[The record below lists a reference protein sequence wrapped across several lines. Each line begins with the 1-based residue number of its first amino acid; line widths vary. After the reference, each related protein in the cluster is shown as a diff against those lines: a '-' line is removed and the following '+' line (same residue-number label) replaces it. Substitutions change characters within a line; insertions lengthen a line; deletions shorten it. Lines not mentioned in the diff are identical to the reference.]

1 MNRSITSIFIFLI
14 SIISFAQAPQKLNAV
29 EIYEQVQKL
38 NFLGKVLYVAAHPD
52 DENTKLITYF
62 SNHYHA
68 QTAYLSLTRGDGG
81 QNLIGTELREKLG
94 AIRTQ
99 ELLAARRIDG
109 GEQFFTR
116 ANDFGFSKEPN
127 ETFSIWNKNE
137 VMEDV
142 IQVIETFRPDII
154 INRFSHNT
162 PGTTHGHHTASA
174 MLSLEAYDL
183 VKHQPKRIFFNTSWW
198 FYGSQEAFDAADKSK
213 LLAINSNV
221 YYPLKGKSNNEIAA
235 LSRSQHKCQ
244 GFGTLGSRGDETEYL
259 ELLKGDLPSNTNLFE
274 GIDTS
279 WNRVKGGNEIGTILY
294 EIEKNFN
301 FGNPSVHIPN
311 LIKAYDLIQNLE
323 DSHWKEIKSKQIIKI
338 IEACSGLFM
347 EAVADTETTTK
358 DSNFNINIEVINRS
372 QSNAKL
378 ISVKALQLPLETKNS
393 VLKNNEKTSFQ
404 LKNVIIGEN
413 ADYSNLFWLKEKQTE
428 GMYRVSDKSI
438 RILPE
443 VSSNF
448 PVVFTIEIEGKTIE
462 FVKNICYKFNNPDDG
477 ETYVPFT
484 VLPDVTTKIEPEVI
498 IFNGTQAKEITVS
511 VKAHK
516 ANAKGILSLNIPNDW
531 KVNPKEIPFEITT
544 KNEEKKFS
552 FTLYPTKPEIAT
564 KLSAKAQIG
573 NQIFDDKLI
582 TIQYPHIPKQT
593 ILVPSESKLV
603 KLDIA
608 TKGKNIGYIMGAGD
622 EVNKNLENLDFKV
635 STINPNE
642 ISIEKLQQ
650 FDAVILGIRA
660 FNVVDELKYKNKI
673 LFQYVENGGNLIIQ
687 YNTTNNLVTKE
698 IAPYNLE
705 LSRDRVTDENAKVT
719 FLAPNHKVL
728 NEPNKITEK
737 DFEGWKQEQGLNYP
751 NEFDASFTPILSS
764 NDKGEKPKNGETILI
779 DYAGFLE
786 DGTLFDTSNPEVAK
800 TFGTFDELRAMQ
812 NGYSLLPYQ
821 IGAKNLIPGFIEAVN
836 KLNIGDKAVLFIPS
850 KLAYGEQGAG
860 NAIPPNANI
869 IFEIEIK
876 DKK

>member
-1 MNRSITSIFIFLI
+1 MKRSITSLFIFFI
-14 SIISFAQAPQKLNAV
+14 SIAAIAQTPQKLNSV
-29 EIYEQVQKL
+29 EIYEQLQKL

-142 IQVIETFRPDII
+142 IQVIETFRPDIV
-154 INRFSHNT
+154 INRFAHNT

-183 VKHQPKRIFFNTSWW
+183 VNYKPKRIFFNTSWW

-221 YYPLKGKSNNEIAA
+221 FYPLKGKSNNEIAA

-244 GFGTLGSRGDETEYL
+244 GFGTLGTRGDETEYL
-259 ELLKGDLPSNTNLFE
+259 ELLKGDLPSNANLFE

-279 WNRVKGGNEIGTILY
+279 WNRVNGGNEIGKILY

-311 LIKAYDLIQNLE
+311 LIKAYDLIQKLE
-323 DSHWKEIKSKQIIKI
+323 DTHWKEIKSKQIIKI
-338 IEACSGLFM
+338 IESCSGLFM
-347 EAVADTETTTK
+347 EAVADTETITK
-358 DSNFNINIEVINRS
+358 DSKFNLQLEVINRS
-372 QSNAKL
+372 QSNVKL
-378 ISVKALQLPLETKNS
+378 ISVNALNIKSETQNKP
-393 VLKNNEKTSFQ
+393 LKNNEKVSFQ
-404 LKNVIIGEN
+404 FKDVVVGN
-413 ADYSNLFWLKEKQTE
+413 AVDYSNLFWLKEQQTE
-428 GMYRVSDKSI
+428 GMYQVSDKSI

-443 VSSNF
+443 ISSSF
-448 PVVFTIEIEGKTIE
+448 PVIFTLEIEGKTIE

-484 VLPDVTTKIEPEVI
+484 ILPEFTSSIEPKVVI
-498 IFNGTQAKEITVS
+498 INATQPKEITVK

-516 ANAKGILSLNIPNDW
+516 ANASGKLSLVIPQDW
-531 KVNPKEIPFEITT
+531 KIEPKEIPFTIAA
-544 KNEEKKFS
+544 KNEERN
-552 FTLYPTKPEIAT
+552 FTFKVYPTKPEVT
-564 KLSAKAQIG
+564 SKLVAQITTSNG
-573 NQIFDDKLI
+573 ILDKELV
-582 TIQYPHIPKQT
+582 TIQYSHIPKQT
-593 ILVPSESKLV
+593 ILVTSESKVV

-622 EVNKNLENLDFKV
+622 EVNKNLENLDFQV
-635 STINPNE
+635 TNLNPNDITTE
-642 ISIEKLQQ
+642 NLKS
-650 FDAVILGIRA
+650 FDAIILGIRA
-660 FNVVDELKYKNKI
+660 FNVVDELKFKNKI
-673 LFQYVENGGNLIIQ
+673 LFEYVANGGNVIVQ
-687 YNTTNNLVTKE
+687 YNTTNNLITKE
-698 IAPYNLE
+698 IAPYQLKI
-705 LSRDRVTDENAKVT
+705 SRDRVTDENAKVT

-728 NEPNKITEK
+728 NQPNKISEK
-737 DFEGWKQEQGLNYP
+737 DFTGWVQEQGLYYP
-751 NEFDASFTPILSS
+751 NEWSSEFIPILAS
-764 NDKGEKPKNGETILI
+764 NDEGETPKKGGLLI
-779 DYAGFLE
+779 AKHGKGNYIYTGLSFFREL
-786 DGTLFDTSNPEVAK
+786 PEGVSGAY
-800 TFGTFDELRAMQ
+800 R
-812 NGYSLLPYQ
+812 LL
-821 IGAKNLIPGFIEAVN
+821 ANLIA
-836 KLNIGDKAVLFIPS
+836 LDK
-850 KLAYGEQGAG
+850 
-860 NAIPPNANI
+860 
-869 IFEIEIK
+869 
-876 DKK
+876 

>member
-1 MNRSITSIFIFLI
+1 MNRSFTSIFILLI
-14 SIISFAQAPQKLNAV
+14 SIITFAQAPQKLSSV

-127 ETFSIWNKNE
+127 ETFAIWNKNE

-154 INRFSHNT
+154 VNRFSHNT

-183 VKHQPKRIFFNTSWW
+183 VKYQPKLIFFNTSWW

-259 ELLKGDLPSNTNLFE
+259 ELLKGSLPSKTNLFE

-279 WNRVKGGNEIGTILY
+279 WNRVKGGNEIGKLLN

-301 FGNPSVHIPN
+301 FGNPSIHIPN
-311 LIKAYDLIQNLE
+311 LIKAYDLIQKLE

-347 EAVADTETTTK
+347 EALADTETITK
-358 DSNFNINIEVINRS
+358 DSKFNLQLEVINRS
-372 QSNAKL
+372 QSNVKL
-378 ISVKALQLPLETKNS
+378 ISVNALNIKNETQNKP
-393 VLKNNEKTSFQ
+393 LKNNEKVNFQ
-404 LKNVIIGEN
+404 FKDVEVGN
-413 ADYSNLFWLKEKQTE
+413 AVDYSNLFWLKEQQTE
-428 GMYRVSDKSI
+428 GMYQVSDKSI

-443 VSSNF
+443 VSTSF
-448 PVVFTIEIEGKTIE
+448 PVIFTIEIEGKTIE

-484 VLPDVTTKIEPEVI
+484 ILPEFTSTIESKVL
-498 IFNGTQAKEITVS
+498 IFNSTQHKEISVK

-516 ANAKGILSLNIPNDW
+516 ANASGKLSVLIPTDW
-531 KVNPKEIPFEITT
+531 KIEPQEIPFTIEAKNEERKFSFKIYPSKPEITT
-544 KNEEKKFS
+544 K
-552 FTLYPTKPEIAT
+552 LVAQIAT
-564 KLSAKAQIG
+564 SNGIL
-573 NQIFDDKLI
+573 DKELI

-593 ILVPSESKLV
+593 ILVTSAAKAV

-622 EVNKNLENLDFKV
+622 EVNKNLENLGFQV
-635 STINPNE
+635 TNLNPNE
-642 ISIEKLQQ
+642 ITAENLKSY
-650 FDAVILGIRA
+650 DAIILGIRA
-660 FNVVDELKYKNKI
+660 FNVVDELKFKNKI
-673 LFQYVENGGNLIIQ
+673 LFDYVFNGGNVIVQ
-687 YNTTNNLVTKE
+687 YNTTNNLITKE

-719 FLAPNHKVL
+719 FLTPNHKVL
-728 NEPNKITEK
+728 NQPNKITEK
-737 DFEGWKQEQGLNYP
+737 DFTSWVQEQGLYYP
-751 NEFDASFTPILSS
+751 NKWSSEFIPILAS
-764 NDKGEKPKNGETILI
+764 NDEGETPKKGGLLI
-779 DYAGFLE
+779 AKHGKGNYIYTGLSFFREL
-786 DGTLFDTSNPEVAK
+786 PEGVSGAY
-800 TFGTFDELRAMQ
+800 R
-812 NGYSLLPYQ
+812 LL
-821 IGAKNLIPGFIEAVN
+821 
-836 KLNIGDKAVLFIPS
+836 
-850 KLAYGEQGAG
+850 
-860 NAIPPNANI
+860 ANMI
-869 IFEIEIK
+869 AL
-876 DKK
+876 D

>member
-1 MNRSITSIFIFLI
+1 MNRSFTSIFIFLI
-14 SIISFAQAPQKLNAV
+14 SIITFAQAPQKLSSV

-127 ETFSIWNKNE
+127 ETFAIWNKNE

-154 INRFSHNT
+154 VNRFSHNT

-183 VKHQPKRIFFNTSWW
+183 VKYQPKRIFFNTSWW

-259 ELLKGDLPSNTNLFE
+259 ELLKGNLPSNTNLFE

-279 WNRVKGGNEIGTILY
+279 WNRVKGGNEIGKLLN

-301 FGNPSVHIPN
+301 FGNPSIHIPN
-311 LIKAYDLIQNLE
+311 LIKAYDLIQKLE

-347 EAVADTETTTK
+347 EALADTENITK
-358 DSNFNINIEVINRS
+358 DSKFNLQLEVINRS
-372 QSNAKL
+372 QSNVKL
-378 ISVKALQLPLETKNS
+378 ISVNALNIKSEIQNKP
-393 VLKNNEKTSFQ
+393 LKNNEKVNFQ
-404 LKNVIIGEN
+404 FKDVTVGN
-413 ADYSNLFWLKEKQTE
+413 AVDYSNLFWLKEQQTE
-428 GMYRVSDKSI
+428 GMYQVSDKSI

-443 VSSNF
+443 VSTSF
-448 PVVFTIEIEGKTIE
+448 PVIFTIEIEGKTIE

-484 VLPDVTTKIEPEVI
+484 IFPEFTSTIESKVL
-498 IFNGTQAKEITVS
+498 IFNSTQPKEISVK

-516 ANAKGILSLNIPNDW
+516 ANASGKLSVVIPTDW
-531 KVNPKEIPFEITT
+531 KIEPQEIPFTIEAKNEERKFSFKIYPSKPEITT
-544 KNEEKKFS
+544 K
-552 FTLYPTKPEIAT
+552 LVAQIAT
-564 KLSAKAQIG
+564 SNGTL
-573 NQIFDDKLI
+573 DKELI

-593 ILVPSESKLV
+593 ILVTSAAKAV

-622 EVNKNLENLDFKV
+622 EVNKNLENLGFQV
-635 STINPNE
+635 TNLNPNE
-642 ISIEKLQQ
+642 ITAENLKSY
-650 FDAVILGIRA
+650 DAIILGI
-660 FNVVDELKYKNKI
+660 
-673 LFQYVENGGNLIIQ
+673 
-687 YNTTNNLVTKE
+687 
-698 IAPYNLE
+698 
-705 LSRDRVTDENAKVT
+705 
-719 FLAPNHKVL
+719 
-728 NEPNKITEK
+728 
-737 DFEGWKQEQGLNYP
+737 
-751 NEFDASFTPILSS
+751 
-764 NDKGEKPKNGETILI
+764 
-779 DYAGFLE
+779 
-786 DGTLFDTSNPEVAK
+786 
-800 TFGTFDELRAMQ
+800 
-812 NGYSLLPYQ
+812 
-821 IGAKNLIPGFIEAVN
+821 
-836 KLNIGDKAVLFIPS
+836 
-850 KLAYGEQGAG
+850 
-860 NAIPPNANI
+860 
-869 IFEIEIK
+869 
-876 DKK
+876 

>member
-279 WNRVKGGNEIGTILY
+279 WNRVKGGNEIGNILY

-323 DSHWKEIKSKQIIKI
+323 DSHWKNSKSKQIIKI

-378 ISVKALQLPLETKNS
+378 ISVKALQLPILTKNAL
-393 VLKNNEKTSFQ
+393 LKNNEKTSFPI
-404 LKNVIIGEN
+404 KNVIIGETV
-413 ADYSNLFWLKEKQTE
+413 DYSNLFWLKEKQTE
-428 GMYRVSDKSI
+428 GMYRVSDKAI

-443 VSSNF
+443 ISSNF

-462 FVKNICYKFNNPDDG
+462 FIKNICYKFNNPDDG

-498 IFNGTQAKEITVS
+498 IFNGTQTKEITVS

-516 ANAKGILSLNIPNDW
+516 ANAKGVLSLNIPTDW

-544 KNEEKKFS
+544 KNEEKKFT

-573 NQIFDDKLI
+573 NQTFDNKLI

-603 KLDIA
+603 KLDIEI
-608 TKGKNIGYIMGAGD
+608 KGKNIGYIMGAGD
-622 EVNKNLENLDFKV
+622 EVNKNLEHLGFKV
-635 STINPNE
+635 STIHPNE
-642 ISIEKLQQ
+642 ISTEKLQQ
-650 FDAVILGIRA
+650 YDAVILGIRA
-660 FNVVDELKYKNKI
+660 FNVVEELKYKNKI
-673 LFQYVENGGNLIIQ
+673 LFQYVENGGNLIVQ
-687 YNTTNNLVTKE
+687 YNTTNNLITKE

-705 LSRDRVTDENAKVT
+705 LSRNRVTDENAKVT
-719 FLAPNHKVL
+719 FVTPTHKVL
-728 NEPNKITEK
+728 NQPNKITEK
-737 DFEGWKQEQGLNYP
+737 DFTGWVQEQGLYYP
-751 NEFDASFTPILSS
+751 NKWSSEFIPILAS
-764 NDKGEKPKNGETILI
+764 NDEGESSKTGGLVIAKFGKGNYIYTGLSFFRELPEGVSGA
-779 DYAGFLE
+779 YR
-786 DGTLFDTSNPEVAK
+786 LF
-800 TFGTFDELRAMQ
+800 
-812 NGYSLLPYQ
+812 
-821 IGAKNLIPGFIEAVN
+821 
-836 KLNIGDKAVLFIPS
+836 
-850 KLAYGEQGAG
+850 
-860 NAIPPNANI
+860 ANMI
-869 IFEIEIK
+869 AL
-876 DKK
+876 D

>member
-1 MNRSITSIFIFLI
+1 MKRSITSLFIFFI
-14 SIISFAQAPQKLNAV
+14 STAAIAQAPQKLNSV
-29 EIYEQVQKL
+29 EIYEQLQKL

-154 INRFSHNT
+154 VNRFAHNT

-183 VKHQPKRIFFNTSWW
+183 VNYKPKRIFFNTSWW

-221 YYPLKGKSNNEIAA
+221 FYPLKGKSNNEIAA

-244 GFGTLGSRGDETEYL
+244 GFGTLGTRGDETEYL

-279 WNRVKGGNEIGTILY
+279 WNRVNGGNEIGKILY

-311 LIKAYDLIQNLE
+311 LIKAYDLIQKLE
-323 DSHWKEIKSKQIIKI
+323 DTHWKEIKSKQIIKI
-338 IEACSGLFM
+338 IESCSGLFM
-347 EAVADTETTTK
+347 EAVADTETITK
-358 DSNFNINIEVINRS
+358 DSKFNLQLEVINRS
-372 QSNAKL
+372 QSNVKL
-378 ISVKALQLPLETKNS
+378 ISVNALNIKSETQNKP
-393 VLKNNEKTSFQ
+393 LKNNEKVSFQ
-404 LKNVIIGEN
+404 FKDVVVGN
-413 ADYSNLFWLKEKQTE
+413 AVDYSNLFWLKEQQTE
-428 GMYRVSDKSI
+428 GMYQVSDKSI

-443 VSSNF
+443 ISSSF
-448 PVVFTIEIEGKTIE
+448 PVIFTLEIEGKTIE

-484 VLPDVTTKIEPEVI
+484 ILPEFTSSIEPKVVI
-498 IFNGTQAKEITVS
+498 INATQPKEITVK

-516 ANAKGILSLNIPNDW
+516 ANASGKLSLVIPQDW
-531 KVNPKEIPFEITT
+531 KIEPKEIPFTIAV
-544 KNEEKKFS
+544 KNEERN
-552 FTLYPTKPEIAT
+552 FTFKVYPTKPEVT
-564 KLSAKAQIG
+564 SKLVAQITTSKG
-573 NQIFDDKLI
+573 ILDKELV
-582 TIQYPHIPKQT
+582 TIQYSHIPKQT
-593 ILVPSESKLV
+593 ILVTSESKVV

-622 EVNKNLENLDFKV
+622 EVNKNLENLGFQV
-635 STINPNE
+635 TNLNPNDITTE
-642 ISIEKLQQ
+642 NLKS
-650 FDAVILGIRA
+650 FDAIILGIRA
-660 FNVVDELKYKNKI
+660 FNVVDELKFKNKI
-673 LFQYVENGGNLIIQ
+673 LFDYVANGGNIIVQ
-687 YNTTNNLVTKE
+687 YNTTNNLITKE
-698 IAPYNLE
+698 IAPYQLKI
-705 LSRDRVTDENAKVT
+705 SRDRVTDENAKVT

-728 NEPNKITEK
+728 NQPNKISEK
-737 DFEGWKQEQGLNYP
+737 DFTGWVQEQGLYYP
-751 NEFDASFTPILSS
+751 NEWSSEFIPILAS
-764 NDKGEKPKNGETILI
+764 NDEGETPKKGGLLI
-779 DYAGFLE
+779 AKHGKGNYIYTGLSFFREL
-786 DGTLFDTSNPEVAK
+786 PEGVSGAY
-800 TFGTFDELRAMQ
+800 R
-812 NGYSLLPYQ
+812 LL
-821 IGAKNLIPGFIEAVN
+821 ANLIA
-836 KLNIGDKAVLFIPS
+836 LDK
-850 KLAYGEQGAG
+850 
-860 NAIPPNANI
+860 
-869 IFEIEIK
+869 
-876 DKK
+876 

>member
-1 MNRSITSIFIFLI
+1 MNRSFTSIFIFFI
-14 SIISFAQAPQKLNAV
+14 SILTSAQAPQKLNSV

-127 ETFSIWNKNE
+127 ETFAIWNKNE

-154 INRFSHNT
+154 VNRFSHNT

-221 YYPLKGKSNNEIAA
+221 FYPLKGKSNNEIAA

-279 WNRVKGGNEIGTILY
+279 WNRVKGGNEIGKILY

-311 LIKAYDLIQNLE
+311 LIKAYDLIQKLE
-323 DSHWKEIKSKQIIKI
+323 DSHWKDIKSKQIIKI

-378 ISVKALQLPLETKNS
+378 ISVKVLQLPIETKNAI
-393 VLKNNEKTSFQ
+393 LKNNEKTSFQ
-404 LKNVIIGEN
+404 FKNVIIGESV
-413 ADYSNLFWLKEKQTE
+413 DYSNLFWLKEQQTE

-544 KNEEKKFS
+544 KNEEKKFT

-573 NQIFDDKLI
+573 NQTFDDKLI

-603 KLDIA
+603 KLDIE

-622 EVNKNLENLDFKV
+622 EVNKNLENLGFKV

-642 ISIEKLQQ
+642 ISIEKLDQ
-650 FDAVILGIRA
+650 FDAIILGIRA

-673 LFQYVENGGNLIIQ
+673 LFQYVEKGGNLIIQ

-698 IAPYNLE
+698 IAPFELV
-705 LSRDRVTDENAKVT
+705 LSRDRVTDENAKVS
-719 FLAPNHKVL
+719 FLAPSHKVL
-728 NEPNKITEK
+728 NQPNKITEK
-737 DFEGWKQEQGLNYP
+737 DFTGWVQEQGLYYP
-751 NEFDASFTPILSS
+751 NKWSSEFIPILAS
-764 NDKGEKPKNGETILI
+764 NDEGESSKTGGLVIAKFGKGNYIYTGLSFFREL
-779 DYAGFLE
+779 
-786 DGTLFDTSNPEVAK
+786 PEGVSGAY
-800 TFGTFDELRAMQ
+800 R
-812 NGYSLLPYQ
+812 LL
-821 IGAKNLIPGFIEAVN
+821 ANLIA
-836 KLNIGDKAVLFIPS
+836 LDK
-850 KLAYGEQGAG
+850 
-860 NAIPPNANI
+860 
-869 IFEIEIK
+869 
-876 DKK
+876 

>member
-1 MNRSITSIFIFLI
+1 MNRSFTSIFIFLI
-14 SIISFAQAPQKLNAV
+14 SIITFAQAPQKLSSV

-127 ETFSIWNKNE
+127 ETFAIWNKNE

-154 INRFSHNT
+154 VNRFSHNT

-183 VKHQPKRIFFNTSWW
+183 VKYQPKRIFFNTSWW

-259 ELLKGDLPSNTNLFE
+259 ELLKGNLPSNTNLFE

-279 WNRVKGGNEIGTILY
+279 WNRVKGGNEIGKLLN

-301 FGNPSVHIPN
+301 FGNPSIHIPN
-311 LIKAYDLIQNLE
+311 LIKAYDLIQKLE

-347 EAVADTETTTK
+347 EALADTETITK
-358 DSNFNINIEVINRS
+358 DSKFNLQLEVINRS
-372 QSNAKL
+372 QSNVKL
-378 ISVKALQLPLETKNS
+378 ISVNALNIKNETQNKP
-393 VLKNNEKTSFQ
+393 LKNNEKVNFQ
-404 LKNVIIGEN
+404 FKDVEVGN
-413 ADYSNLFWLKEKQTE
+413 AVDYSNLFWLKEQQTE
-428 GMYRVSDKSI
+428 GMYQVSDKSI

-443 VSSNF
+443 VSTSF
-448 PVVFTIEIEGKTIE
+448 PVIFTIEIEGKTIE

-477 ETYVPFT
+477 ETYVPFKILPEFT
-484 VLPDVTTKIEPEVI
+484 STIESKVL
-498 IFNGTQAKEITVS
+498 IFNSTQPKEISVK

-516 ANAKGILSLNIPNDW
+516 ANASGKLSVVIPTDW
-531 KVNPKEIPFEITT
+531 KIEPQEIPFTIEAKNEERKFSFKIYPSKPEITT
-544 KNEEKKFS
+544 K
-552 FTLYPTKPEIAT
+552 LVAQIAT
-564 KLSAKAQIG
+564 SNGTL
-573 NQIFDDKLI
+573 DKELI

-593 ILVPSESKLV
+593 ILITSAAKAV

-622 EVNKNLENLDFKV
+622 EVNKNLENLGFQV
-635 STINPNE
+635 TNLNPNE
-642 ISIEKLQQ
+642 ITAENLKSY
-650 FDAVILGIRA
+650 DAIILGIRA
-660 FNVVDELKYKNKI
+660 FNVVDELKFKNKI
-673 LFQYVENGGNLIIQ
+673 LFDYVFNGGNVIVQ
-687 YNTTNNLVTKE
+687 YNTTNNLTTKE

-719 FLAPNHKVL
+719 FLTPNHKVL
-728 NEPNKITEK
+728 NQPNKITEK
-737 DFEGWKQEQGLNYP
+737 DFTGWVQEQGLYYP
-751 NEFDASFTPILSS
+751 NKWSSEFIPILAS
-764 NDKGEKPKNGETILI
+764 NDEGETPKKGALLI
-779 DYAGFLE
+779 AKHGKGNYIYTGLSFFREL
-786 DGTLFDTSNPEVAK
+786 PEGVSGAY
-800 TFGTFDELRAMQ
+800 R
-812 NGYSLLPYQ
+812 LL
-821 IGAKNLIPGFIEAVN
+821 
-836 KLNIGDKAVLFIPS
+836 
-850 KLAYGEQGAG
+850 
-860 NAIPPNANI
+860 ANMI
-869 IFEIEIK
+869 AL
-876 DKK
+876 D

>member
-1 MNRSITSIFIFLI
+1 MKRSFTSIFIFFI
-14 SIISFAQAPQKLNAV
+14 SIATLAQAPQKLNSV
-29 EIYEQVQKL
+29 EIYEQIQKL

-127 ETFSIWNKNE
+127 ETFAIWNKEE

-142 IQVIETFRPDII
+142 IQVMETFRPDII
-154 INRFSHNT
+154 VNRFAHNT

-174 MLSLEAYDL
+174 MLSLEAYDII
-183 VKHQPKRIFFNTSWW
+183 KYKPKRVFFNTSWW
-198 FYGSQEAFDAADKSK
+198 FYGSQEAFDAADKSN
-213 LLAINSNV
+213 LLALNSNV
-221 YYPLKGKSNNEIAA
+221 FYPLKGKSNNEIAA

-244 GFGTLGSRGDETEYL
+244 GFGTLGTRGDEIEYL

-279 WNRVKGGNEIGTILY
+279 WNRVKGGNEIGKILY
-294 EIEKNFN
+294 DVEKNFN

-311 LIKAYDLIQNLE
+311 LIKAYDLIQKLE

-347 EAVADTETTTK
+347 EAIADTETITK
-358 DSNFNINIEVINRS
+358 ESKFNLQLEVINRS
-372 QSNAKL
+372 QSNVKL
-378 ISVKALQLPLETKNS
+378 ISINALNIKNEIQNKP
-393 VLKNNEKTSFQ
+393 LKNNEKVNLQF
-404 LKNVIIGEN
+404 KDVVVGNEV
-413 ADYSNLFWLKEKQTE
+413 DYSNLFWLKEQQTE
-428 GMYRVSDKSI
+428 GMYKVSDKSI

-443 VSSNF
+443 ISTSF
-448 PVVFTIEIEGKTIE
+448 PVIFTMEIEGKTIE
-462 FVKNICYKFNNPDDG
+462 FVKNISYKFNNPDNG

-484 VLPDVTTKIEPEVI
+484 ILPEFTSTIEPKVI
-498 IFNGTQAKEITVS
+498 IFNSTQPKEISVK

-516 ANAKGILSLNIPNDW
+516 TNASGKLTLTIPQDW
-531 KVNPKEIPFEITT
+531 KIEPKEIPFTIEA
-544 KNEEKKFS
+544 KNEERKFT
-552 FTLYPTKPEIAT
+552 FKVYPTKPEIT
-564 KLSAKAQIG
+564 SKLVAQISTSNG
-573 NQIFDDKLI
+573 TLDKELV

-593 ILVPSESKLV
+593 ILVASESKVV

-622 EVNKNLENLDFKV
+622 EVNKNLENLGFQV
-635 STINPNE
+635 TNLNPNE
-642 ISIEKLQQ
+642 ITTENLKS

-660 FNVVDELKYKNKI
+660 FNVVDELKFKNKI
-673 LFQYVENGGNLIIQ
+673 LFDYVANGGNIIVQ
-687 YNTTNNLVTKE
+687 YNTTNNLITKE
-698 IAPYNLE
+698 IAPYNLK

-728 NEPNKITEK
+728 NQPNKISEK
-737 DFEGWKQEQGLNYP
+737 DFTGWVQEQGLYYP
-751 NEFDASFTPILSS
+751 NEWSSEFIPILAS
-764 NDKGEKPKNGETILI
+764 NDPGETQKKGGLLI
-779 DYAGFLE
+779 AKHGKGNYIYTGLSFFREL
-786 DGTLFDTSNPEVAK
+786 PEGVSGAY
-800 TFGTFDELRAMQ
+800 R
-812 NGYSLLPYQ
+812 LL
-821 IGAKNLIPGFIEAVN
+821 ANLIA
-836 KLNIGDKAVLFIPS
+836 LDK
-850 KLAYGEQGAG
+850 
-860 NAIPPNANI
+860 
-869 IFEIEIK
+869 
-876 DKK
+876 

>member
-1 MNRSITSIFIFLI
+1 MNRSFTSIFILLI
-14 SIISFAQAPQKLNAV
+14 SIITFAQAPQKLTSV

-62 SNHYHA
+62 SNHYHV

-127 ETFSIWNKNE
+127 ETFAIWNKNE

-154 INRFSHNT
+154 VNRFSHNT

-183 VKHQPKRIFFNTSWW
+183 VKYQPKRIFFNTSWW

-259 ELLKGDLPSNTNLFE
+259 ELLKGNLPSNTNLFE

-279 WNRVKGGNEIGTILY
+279 WNRVKGGNEIGKLLN

-301 FGNPSVHIPN
+301 FGNPSIHIPN
-311 LIKAYDLIQNLE
+311 LIKAYDLIQKLE

-347 EAVADTETTTK
+347 EALADTETITK
-358 DSNFNINIEVINRS
+358 DSKFNLQLEVINRS
-372 QSNAKL
+372 QSNVKL
-378 ISVKALQLPLETKNS
+378 ISVNALNIKNETQNKP
-393 VLKNNEKTSFQ
+393 LKNNEKVNFQ
-404 LKNVIIGEN
+404 FKDVEVGN
-413 ADYSNLFWLKEKQTE
+413 AVDYSNLFWLKEQQTE
-428 GMYRVSDKSI
+428 GMYQVSDKSI

-443 VSSNF
+443 VSTSF
-448 PVVFTIEIEGKTIE
+448 PVIFTIEIEGKTIE

-484 VLPDVTTKIEPEVI
+484 ILPEFTSTIESKVL
-498 IFNGTQAKEITVS
+498 IFNSTQPKEISVK

-516 ANAKGILSLNIPNDW
+516 ANASGKLSVIIPTDW
-531 KVNPKEIPFEITT
+531 KIEPQEIPFTIEAKNEERKFSFKIYPSKPEITT
-544 KNEEKKFS
+544 K
-552 FTLYPTKPEIAT
+552 LVAQIAT
-564 KLSAKAQIG
+564 SNGTL
-573 NQIFDDKLI
+573 DKELV

-593 ILVPSESKLV
+593 ILVTSASKAV
-603 KLDIA
+603 KLDIAA

-622 EVNKNLENLDFKV
+622 EVNKNLENLGFQV
-635 STINPNE
+635 TNLNPNE
-642 ISIEKLQQ
+642 ITAENLKSY
-650 FDAVILGIRA
+650 DAIILGIRA
-660 FNVVDELKYKNKI
+660 FNVVDELKFKNKI
-673 LFQYVENGGNLIIQ
+673 LFDYVFNGGNVIVQ
-687 YNTTNNLVTKE
+687 YNTTNNLITKE

-719 FLAPNHKVL
+719 FLTPNHKVL
-728 NEPNKITEK
+728 NQPNKINEK
-737 DFEGWKQEQGLNYP
+737 DFTGWVQEQGLYYP
-751 NEFDASFTPILSS
+751 NKWSSEFIPILAS
-764 NDKGEKPKNGETILI
+764 NDEGETPKKGALLI
-779 DYAGFLE
+779 VKHGKGNYIYTGLSFFREL
-786 DGTLFDTSNPEVAK
+786 PEGVSGAY
-800 TFGTFDELRAMQ
+800 R
-812 NGYSLLPYQ
+812 LL
-821 IGAKNLIPGFIEAVN
+821 
-836 KLNIGDKAVLFIPS
+836 
-850 KLAYGEQGAG
+850 
-860 NAIPPNANI
+860 ANMI
-869 IFEIEIK
+869 AL
-876 DKK
+876 D

>member
-1 MNRSITSIFIFLI
+1 MNKRITSIFIFLTTLVAL
-14 SIISFAQAPQKLNAV
+14 AQAPQKLNAV

-62 SNHYHA
+62 SNYYHA

-127 ETFSIWNKNE
+127 ETFAIWNKNE

-154 INRFSHNT
+154 VNRFSHNT

-174 MLSLEAYDL
+174 MLSMAAFDL
-183 VKHQPKRIFFNTSWW
+183 VNYKPKRIFFNTSWW

-221 YYPLKGKSNNEIAA
+221 FYPLQGKSNNEIAA

-259 ELLKGDLPSNTNLFE
+259 ELLKGNLPSNNNLFE

-279 WNRVKGGNEIGTILY
+279 WNRVQGGTEIGKIVN

-301 FGNPSVHIPN
+301 FGNPAVHIPN
-311 LIKAYDLIQNLE
+311 LIKAYELIQKLE
-323 DSHWKEIKSKQIIKI
+323 DTHWKEIKTKQIIKI

-347 EAVADTETTTK
+347 EAIATTETTTK
-358 DSNFNINIEVINRS
+358 DSNFDLNIEVINRS
-372 QSNAKL
+372 QSNVKL
-378 ISVKALQLPLETKNS
+378 VAVNVLHIKNETKNT
-393 VLKNNEKTSFQ
+393 VLKNNEKLNFQ
-404 LKNVIIGEN
+404 IKDIQIGDHAEM
-413 ADYSNLFWLKEKQTE
+413 SNLFWLKEKQTE
-428 GMYRVSDKSI
+428 GMYQVSNKSI

-443 VSSNF
+443 ISSNF
-448 PVVFTIEIEGKTIE
+448 PVVFTIEMEGKTIDI
-462 FVKNICYKFNNPDDG
+462 VKNIGYKFNNPDDG

-484 VLPDVTTKIEPEVI
+484 VLPAVTSTIEPKVI
-498 IFNGTQAKEITVS
+498 IFNSTQPKEITVEI
-511 VKAHK
+511 KAHK
-516 ANAKGILSLNIPNDW
+516 SNVSGKLSLDIPSDW
-531 KVNPKEIPFEITT
+531 KVIPKEIPFEIAS
-544 KNEEKKFS
+544 KNEDKKFT
-552 FTLYPTKPEIAT
+552 FTLYPTKNEMTSKIA
-564 KLSAKAQIG
+564 AKVQIG
-573 NQIFDDKLI
+573 NEINNKEVI

-593 ILVPSESKLV
+593 ILVNSESKIV
-603 KLDIA
+603 KLDIEI
-608 TKGKNIGYIMGAGD
+608 KGKNIGYIMGAGD
-622 EVNKNLENLDFKV
+622 EVNTSLENLGFTV
-635 STINPNE
+635 TTINPTE
-642 ISIEKLQQ
+642 ITEDYLKR
-650 FDAVILGIRA
+650 FDAILLGIRA

-673 LFQYVENGGNLIIQ
+673 LFNYVSNGGNLIVQ

-698 IAPYNLE
+698 IAPYELV

-719 FLAPNHKVL
+719 FLTPNHPVL
-728 NEPNKITEK
+728 NYPNKITEK
-737 DFEGWKQEQGLNYP
+737 DFTGWVQEQGLYYP
-751 NEFDASFTPILSS
+751 NKWSNEFIPILAS
-764 NDKGEKPKNGETILI
+764 NDEGETSKKGALVI
-779 DYAGFLE
+779 
-786 DGTLFDTSNPEVAK
+786 AK
-800 TFGTFDELRAMQ
+800 YGKGHYMYTGLSFFRELPQ
-812 NGYSLLPYQ
+812 GVNGAYRLLANM
-821 IGAKNLIPGFIEAVN
+821 IAL
-836 KLNIGDKAVLFIPS
+836 DK
-850 KLAYGEQGAG
+850 
-860 NAIPPNANI
+860 
-869 IFEIEIK
+869 
-876 DKK
+876 

>member
-1 MNRSITSIFIFLI
+1 MKRSFTSIFIFLI
-14 SIISFAQAPQKLNAV
+14 SIITFAQAPQKLNSV

-127 ETFSIWNKNE
+127 ETFAIWNKNE

-154 INRFSHNT
+154 VNRFSHNT

-183 VKHQPKRIFFNTSWW
+183 VKYKPKRIFFNTSWW

-279 WNRVKGGNEIGTILY
+279 WNRVKGGNEIGKILY

-323 DSHWKEIKSKQIIKI
+323 DSHWKDIKSKQIIKI

-378 ISVKALQLPLETKNS
+378 ISVKALQLPLETKNA

-404 LKNVIIGEN
+404 LKNVVIGETV
-413 ADYSNLFWLKEKQTE
+413 DYSNLFWLKEKQTE

-498 IFNGTQAKEITVS
+498 IFNGTQSKEITVS

-516 ANAKGILSLNIPNDW
+516 ANAKGVLSLNIPNDW

-544 KNEEKKFS
+544 KNEEKKFT

-573 NQIFDDKLI
+573 NQTFDDKLI

-603 KLDIA
+603 KLDIE

-622 EVNKNLENLDFKV
+622 EVNKNLENLGFKV

-642 ISIEKLQQ
+642 ISTEKLQQ

-673 LFQYVENGGNLIIQ
+673 LFQYVEKGGNLIIQ

-705 LSRDRVTDENAKVT
+705 LSRDRVTDENAKVS

-728 NEPNKITEK
+728 NQPNKITEK
-737 DFEGWKQEQGLNYP
+737 DFTGWVQEQGLYYP
-751 NEFDASFTPILSS
+751 NKWSSEFIPILAS
-764 NDKGEKPKNGETILI
+764 NDEGESSKTGGLVIAKFGKGNYIYTGLSFFREL
-779 DYAGFLE
+779 
-786 DGTLFDTSNPEVAK
+786 PEGVSGAY
-800 TFGTFDELRAMQ
+800 R
-812 NGYSLLPYQ
+812 LLANM
-821 IGAKNLIPGFIEAVN
+821 IAL
-836 KLNIGDKAVLFIPS
+836 DK
-850 KLAYGEQGAG
+850 
-860 NAIPPNANI
+860 
-869 IFEIEIK
+869 
-876 DKK
+876 

>member
-1 MNRSITSIFIFLI
+1 MKRSITSIFIFVF
-14 SIISFAQAPQKLNAV
+14 SITMCAQAPQKLSSV
-29 EIYEQVQKL
+29 EIYDQVQKL

-109 GEQFFTR
+109 GEQFFTL

-127 ETFSIWNKNE
+127 ETFAIWNKNE

-142 IQVIETFRPDII
+142 IQVMETFRPDII
-154 INRFSHNT
+154 VNRFSHNT

-183 VKHQPKRIFFNTSWW
+183 IKYKPKRIFFNTSWW

-221 YYPLKGKSNNEIAA
+221 FYPLKGKSNNEIAA

-279 WNRVKGGNEIGTILY
+279 WNRVKGGNEIGKILY

-301 FGNPSVHIPN
+301 FGNPSVHILN

-378 ISVKALQLPLETKNS
+378 ISVKALQLPLETKNA

-404 LKNVIIGEN
+404 FKNVIIGEN
-413 ADYSNLFWLKEKQTE
+413 VDYSNLFWLKEKQTE

-484 VLPDVTTKIEPEVI
+484 VLPSVTSSIEPKVV
-498 IFNGTQAKEITVS
+498 IFNATQPKEITVV

-516 ANAKGILSLNIPNDW
+516 ANISGKLSLDIPADW
-531 KVNPKEIPFEITT
+531 KVSPNEISFEIAA
-544 KNEEKKFS
+544 KNEDKKFT
-552 FTLYPTKPEIAT
+552 FTLYPTKKEITT
-564 KLSAKAQIG
+564 KIKAKVEIN
-573 NQIFDDKLI
+573 NQTIDKELI

-593 ILVPSESKLV
+593 ILVPSESKIV
-603 KLDIA
+603 KLDIE
-608 TKGKNIGYIMGAGD
+608 TKGKNIGYIIGAGD
-622 EVNKNLENLDFKV
+622 EVNKNIENLGFTV
-635 STINPNE
+635 TNINVNE
-642 ISIEKLQQ
+642 ITDDNLKR
-650 FDAVILGIRA
+650 FDAIILGIRA
-660 FNVVDELKYKNKI
+660 FNVIDELKYKNKT
-673 LFQYVENGGNLIIQ
+673 LFNYVSNGGNLIVQ

-719 FLAPNHKVL
+719 FLQPEHKVL
-728 NEPNKITEK
+728 NQPNKITEK
-737 DFEGWKQEQGLNYP
+737 DFTGWVQEQGLYYP
-751 NEFDASFTPILSS
+751 NKWSSEFIPILAS
-764 NDKGEKPKNGETILI
+764 NDEGESSKTGGLVIAKYGKGNYIYTGLSFFREL
-779 DYAGFLE
+779 
-786 DGTLFDTSNPEVAK
+786 PEGVSGAY
-800 TFGTFDELRAMQ
+800 R
-812 NGYSLLPYQ
+812 LL
-821 IGAKNLIPGFIEAVN
+821 ANLIA
-836 KLNIGDKAVLFIPS
+836 LDK
-850 KLAYGEQGAG
+850 
-860 NAIPPNANI
+860 
-869 IFEIEIK
+869 
-876 DKK
+876 

>member
-1 MNRSITSIFIFLI
+1 MNRSFTSIFIFLI
-14 SIISFAQAPQKLNAV
+14 SIITFAQAPQKLSSV

-127 ETFSIWNKNE
+127 ETFAIWNKNE

-154 INRFSHNT
+154 VNRFSHNT

-183 VKHQPKRIFFNTSWW
+183 VKYQPKRIFFNTSWW

-259 ELLKGDLPSNTNLFE
+259 ELLKGNLPSNTNLFE

-279 WNRVKGGNEIGTILY
+279 WNRVKGGNEIGKLLN
-294 EIEKNFN
+294 EIEENFN
-301 FGNPSVHIPN
+301 FGNPSIHIPN
-311 LIKAYDLIQNLE
+311 LIKAYDLIQKLE

-347 EAVADTETTTK
+347 EALADTETITK
-358 DSNFNINIEVINRS
+358 DSKFNLQLEVINRS
-372 QSNAKL
+372 QSNVKL
-378 ISVKALQLPLETKNS
+378 ISVNAINIKNETQNKP
-393 VLKNNEKTSFQ
+393 LKNNEKVNFQ
-404 LKNVIIGEN
+404 FKDVEVGN
-413 ADYSNLFWLKEKQTE
+413 AVDYSNLFWLKEQQTE
-428 GMYRVSDKSI
+428 GMYQVSDKSI

-443 VSSNF
+443 VSTSF
-448 PVVFTIEIEGKTIE
+448 PVIFTIEIEGKTIE

-484 VLPDVTTKIEPEVI
+484 ILPEFTSTIESKVL
-498 IFNGTQAKEITVS
+498 IFNSTQPKEISVK

-516 ANAKGILSLNIPNDW
+516 ANASGKLSVVIPADW
-531 KVNPKEIPFEITT
+531 KIEPQEIPFTIEAKNEERKFSFKIYPSKPEITT
-544 KNEEKKFS
+544 K
-552 FTLYPTKPEIAT
+552 LVAQIAT
-564 KLSAKAQIG
+564 LNG
-573 NQIFDDKLI
+573 TLDKELI

-593 ILVPSESKLV
+593 ILVTSAAKAV

-622 EVNKNLENLDFKV
+622 EVNKNLENLGFQV
-635 STINPNE
+635 TNLNPNE
-642 ISIEKLQQ
+642 ITAENLKSY
-650 FDAVILGIRA
+650 DAIILGIRA
-660 FNVVDELKYKNKI
+660 FNVVDELKFKNKI
-673 LFQYVENGGNLIIQ
+673 LFDYVFNGGNVIVQ
-687 YNTTNNLVTKE
+687 YNTTNNLITKE

-719 FLAPNHKVL
+719 FLTPNHKVL
-728 NEPNKITEK
+728 NQPNKINEK
-737 DFEGWKQEQGLNYP
+737 DFTGWVQEQGLYYP
-751 NEFDASFTPILSS
+751 NKWSSEFIPILAS
-764 NDKGEKPKNGETILI
+764 NDEGETPKKGALLI
-779 DYAGFLE
+779 AKHGKGNYIYTGLSFFREL
-786 DGTLFDTSNPEVAK
+786 PEGVSGAY
-800 TFGTFDELRAMQ
+800 R
-812 NGYSLLPYQ
+812 LL
-821 IGAKNLIPGFIEAVN
+821 
-836 KLNIGDKAVLFIPS
+836 
-850 KLAYGEQGAG
+850 
-860 NAIPPNANI
+860 ANI
-869 IFEIEIK
+869 IAL
-876 DKK
+876 D

>member
-1 MNRSITSIFIFLI
+1 MNRSFTSIFILLI
-14 SIISFAQAPQKLNAV
+14 SIITFAQAPQKLSSV

-127 ETFSIWNKNE
+127 ETFAIWNKNE

-154 INRFSHNT
+154 VNRFSHNT

-183 VKHQPKRIFFNTSWW
+183 VKYQPKRIFFNTSWW

-259 ELLKGDLPSNTNLFE
+259 ELLKGNLPSNTNLFE

-279 WNRVKGGNEIGTILY
+279 WNRVKGGNEIGKLLN

-301 FGNPSVHIPN
+301 FGNPSIHIPN
-311 LIKAYDLIQNLE
+311 LIKAYDLIQKLE

-347 EAVADTETTTK
+347 EALADTETITK
-358 DSNFNINIEVINRS
+358 DSKFNLQLEVINRS
-372 QSNAKL
+372 QSNVKL
-378 ISVKALQLPLETKNS
+378 ISVNALNIKNETQNKP
-393 VLKNNEKTSFQ
+393 LKNNEKVNFQ
-404 LKNVIIGEN
+404 FKDVEVGN
-413 ADYSNLFWLKEKQTE
+413 AVDYSNLFWLKEQQTE
-428 GMYRVSDKSI
+428 GMYQVSDKSI

-443 VSSNF
+443 VSTSF
-448 PVVFTIEIEGKTIE
+448 PVIFTIEIEGKTIE

-477 ETYVPFT
+477 ETYVPFKILPEFT
-484 VLPDVTTKIEPEVI
+484 STIESKVL
-498 IFNGTQAKEITVS
+498 IFNSTQPKEISVK

-516 ANAKGILSLNIPNDW
+516 ANASGKLSVVIPTDW
-531 KVNPKEIPFEITT
+531 KIEPQEIPFTIEAKNEERKFSFKIYPSKPEITT
-544 KNEEKKFS
+544 K
-552 FTLYPTKPEIAT
+552 LVAQIAT
-564 KLSAKAQIG
+564 SNGTL
-573 NQIFDDKLI
+573 DKELI

-593 ILVPSESKLV
+593 ILITSAAKAV

-622 EVNKNLENLDFKV
+622 EVNKNLENLGFQV
-635 STINPNE
+635 TNLNPNE
-642 ISIEKLQQ
+642 ITAENLKSY
-650 FDAVILGIRA
+650 DAIILGIRA
-660 FNVVDELKYKNKI
+660 FNVVDELKFKNKI
-673 LFQYVENGGNLIIQ
+673 LFDYVFNGGNVIVQ
-687 YNTTNNLVTKE
+687 YNTTNNLTTKE

-719 FLAPNHKVL
+719 FLTPNHKVL
-728 NEPNKITEK
+728 NQPNKINEK
-737 DFEGWKQEQGLNYP
+737 DFTGWVQEQGLYYP
-751 NEFDASFTPILSS
+751 NKWSSEFIPILAS
-764 NDKGEKPKNGETILI
+764 NDEGETPKKGALLI
-779 DYAGFLE
+779 AKHGKGNYIYTGLSFFREL
-786 DGTLFDTSNPEVAK
+786 PEGVSGAY
-800 TFGTFDELRAMQ
+800 R
-812 NGYSLLPYQ
+812 LL
-821 IGAKNLIPGFIEAVN
+821 
-836 KLNIGDKAVLFIPS
+836 
-850 KLAYGEQGAG
+850 
-860 NAIPPNANI
+860 ANMI
-869 IFEIEIK
+869 AL
-876 DKK
+876 D

>member
-1 MNRSITSIFIFLI
+1 MNRSFTSIFIFLI
-14 SIISFAQAPQKLNAV
+14 SIITFAQAPQKLTSV

-99 ELLAARRIDG
+99 ELLAARIIDG

-127 ETFSIWNKNE
+127 ETFAIWNKNE

-154 INRFSHNT
+154 VNRFSHNT

-183 VKHQPKRIFFNTSWW
+183 VKYQPKRIFFNTSWW

-259 ELLKGDLPSNTNLFE
+259 ELLKGNLPSNTNLFE

-279 WNRVKGGNEIGTILY
+279 WNRVKGGNEIGKLLN

-301 FGNPSVHIPN
+301 FGNPSIHIPN
-311 LIKAYDLIQNLE
+311 LIKAYDLIQKLE

-338 IEACSGLFM
+338 IEASSGLFM
-347 EAVADTETTTK
+347 EALADTETITK
-358 DSNFNINIEVINRS
+358 DSKFNLQLEVINRS
-372 QSNAKL
+372 QSNVKL
-378 ISVKALQLPLETKNS
+378 ISVNALNIKSEIQNKP
-393 VLKNNEKTSFQ
+393 LKNNEKVNFQ
-404 LKNVIIGEN
+404 FKDVVVGN
-413 ADYSNLFWLKEKQTE
+413 AVDYSNLFWLKEQQTE
-428 GMYRVSDKSI
+428 GMYQVSDKSI

-443 VSSNF
+443 VSTSF
-448 PVVFTIEIEGKTIE
+448 PVIFTIEIEGKTIE

-484 VLPDVTTKIEPEVI
+484 ILPEFTSTIESKVL
-498 IFNGTQAKEITVS
+498 IFNSTQPKEIS
-511 VKAHK
+511 VKIKAHK
-516 ANAKGILSLNIPNDW
+516 ANASGKLSVVIPPDW
-531 KVNPKEIPFEITT
+531 KIEPQEIPFTIEAKNEERKFSFKIYPSKPEITT
-544 KNEEKKFS
+544 K
-552 FTLYPTKPEIAT
+552 LVAQIAT
-564 KLSAKAQIG
+564 SNGIL
-573 NQIFDDKLI
+573 DKELI

-593 ILVPSESKLV
+593 ILVTSAAKAV

-622 EVNKNLENLDFKV
+622 EVNKNLENLDFQV
-635 STINPNE
+635 TNLNPNE
-642 ISIEKLQQ
+642 ITAENLKSY
-650 FDAVILGIRA
+650 DAIILGIRA
-660 FNVVDELKYKNKI
+660 FNVVDELKFKNKI
-673 LFQYVENGGNLIIQ
+673 LFDYVFNGGNVIVQ
-687 YNTTNNLVTKE
+687 YNTTNNLITKE

-719 FLAPNHKVL
+719 FLTPNHKVL
-728 NEPNKITEK
+728 NQPNKITEK
-737 DFEGWKQEQGLNYP
+737 DFTGWVQEQGLYYP
-751 NEFDASFTPILSS
+751 NKWSSEFIPILAS
-764 NDKGEKPKNGETILI
+764 NDEGETPKKGALLI
-779 DYAGFLE
+779 VKHGKGNYIYTGLSFFREL
-786 DGTLFDTSNPEVAK
+786 PEGVSGAY
-800 TFGTFDELRAMQ
+800 R
-812 NGYSLLPYQ
+812 LL
-821 IGAKNLIPGFIEAVN
+821 ANLIA
-836 KLNIGDKAVLFIPS
+836 LD
-850 KLAYGEQGAG
+850 
-860 NAIPPNANI
+860 
-869 IFEIEIK
+869 
-876 DKK
+876 

>member
-1 MNRSITSIFIFLI
+1 MKRSITSIFIFVF
-14 SIISFAQAPQKLNAV
+14 SITMCAQAPQKLSSV

-154 INRFSHNT
+154 VNRFSHNT

-174 MLSLEAYDL
+174 MLSLDAYDL
-183 VKHQPKRIFFNTSWW
+183 VKYKPKRIFFNTSWW
-198 FYGSQEAFDAADKSK
+198 FYGSQEAFDAADKSN

-221 YYPLKGKSNNEIAA
+221 FYPLKGKSNNEIAA

-244 GFGTLGSRGDETEYL
+244 GFGTLGSRGDEIEYL

-279 WNRVKGGNEIGTILY
+279 WNRVKGGNEIGKILY

-393 VLKNNEKTSFQ
+393 VLKNNEKINFQ
-404 LKNVIIGEN
+404 LKNVVIGEN
-413 ADYSNLFWLKEKQTE
+413 IDYSNLFWLKEKQTE

-498 IFNGTQAKEITVS
+498 IFNGTQSKEITVS

-516 ANAKGILSLNIPNDW
+516 ANAKGVLSLNIPNNW
-531 KVNPKEIPFEITT
+531 KVIPKEIPFEITT
-544 KNEEKKFS
+544 KNEEKKFT

-564 KLSAKAQIG
+564 KLSATATIG
-573 NQIFDDKLI
+573 NQTFDDKLI

-622 EVNKNLENLDFKV
+622 EVNKNLENLGFKV

-650 FDAVILGIRA
+650 YDAVILGIRA
-660 FNVVDELKYKNKI
+660 FNVIDELKYKNKI
-673 LFQYVENGGNLIIQ
+673 LFQYVENGGNLIVQ

-728 NEPNKITEK
+728 NQPNKITEK
-737 DFEGWKQEQGLNYP
+737 DFTGWVQEQGLYYP
-751 NEFDASFTPILSS
+751 NKWSNEFIPILAS
-764 NDKGEKPKNGETILI
+764 NDEGEPSKTGGLVIAKFGKGNYIYTGLSFFREL
-779 DYAGFLE
+779 
-786 DGTLFDTSNPEVAK
+786 PEGVSGAY
-800 TFGTFDELRAMQ
+800 R
-812 NGYSLLPYQ
+812 LL
-821 IGAKNLIPGFIEAVN
+821 ANLIA
-836 KLNIGDKAVLFIPS
+836 LDK
-850 KLAYGEQGAG
+850 
-860 NAIPPNANI
+860 
-869 IFEIEIK
+869 
-876 DKK
+876 

>member
-1 MNRSITSIFIFLI
+1 MNRSFTSIFIFLI
-14 SIISFAQAPQKLNAV
+14 SIITFAQAPQKLSSV

-127 ETFSIWNKNE
+127 ETFAIWNKNE

-154 INRFSHNT
+154 VNRFSHNT

-183 VKHQPKRIFFNTSWW
+183 VKYQPKRIFFNTSWW

-259 ELLKGDLPSNTNLFE
+259 ELLKGNLPSNTNLFE

-279 WNRVKGGNEIGTILY
+279 WNRVKGGNEIGKLLY
-294 EIEKNFN
+294 EMEKNFN
-301 FGNPSVHIPN
+301 FGNPSIHIPN
-311 LIKAYDLIQNLE
+311 LIKAYDLIQQLE

-347 EAVADTETTTK
+347 EALADTETITK
-358 DSNFNINIEVINRS
+358 ESKFNLQLEVINRS
-372 QSNAKL
+372 QSNVKL
-378 ISVKALQLPLETKNS
+378 ISVNALNIKSEIQNKP
-393 VLKNNEKTSFQ
+393 LKNNEKVSFQ
-404 LKNVIIGEN
+404 FKDVVVGN
-413 ADYSNLFWLKEKQTE
+413 AVDYSNLFWLKEQQTE
-428 GMYRVSDKSI
+428 GMYQVSDKSI

-443 VSSNF
+443 VSTSF
-448 PVVFTIEIEGKTIE
+448 PVIFTIEIEGKTIE

-484 VLPDVTTKIEPEVI
+484 ILPEFTSTIESKVL
-498 IFNGTQAKEITVS
+498 IFNSTQPKEIS
-511 VKAHK
+511 VKIKAHK
-516 ANAKGILSLNIPNDW
+516 ANASGKLSVVIPPDW
-531 KVNPKEIPFEITT
+531 KIEPQEIPFTIEAKNEERKFSFKIYPSKPEITT
-544 KNEEKKFS
+544 K
-552 FTLYPTKPEIAT
+552 LVAQIAT
-564 KLSAKAQIG
+564 SNGTL
-573 NQIFDDKLI
+573 DKELI

-593 ILVPSESKLV
+593 ILVTSAAKAV

-622 EVNKNLENLDFKV
+622 EVNKNLENLGFQV
-635 STINPNE
+635 TNLNPNE
-642 ISIEKLQQ
+642 ITAENLKS
-650 FDAVILGIRA
+650 FDAIILGIRA
-660 FNVVDELKYKNKI
+660 FNVVDELKFKNKI
-673 LFQYVENGGNLIIQ
+673 LFDYVLNGGNIIVQ
-687 YNTTNNLVTKE
+687 YNTTNNLITKE
-698 IAPYNLE
+698 IAPYNLKI
-705 LSRDRVTDENAKVT
+705 SRDRVTDENAKVT
-719 FLAPNHKVL
+719 FLSPSHKVL
-728 NEPNKITEK
+728 NLPNKISEK
-737 DFEGWKQEQGLNYP
+737 DFMGWTQEQGLYYP
-751 NEFDASFTPILSS
+751 NEWSSEFIPILAS
-764 NDKGEKPKNGETILI
+764 NDEGETPKKGGLLI
-779 DYAGFLE
+779 AKHGKGNYIYTGLSFFREL
-786 DGTLFDTSNPEVAK
+786 PEGVSGAY
-800 TFGTFDELRAMQ
+800 R
-812 NGYSLLPYQ
+812 LL
-821 IGAKNLIPGFIEAVN
+821 
-836 KLNIGDKAVLFIPS
+836 
-850 KLAYGEQGAG
+850 
-860 NAIPPNANI
+860 ANMI
-869 IFEIEIK
+869 AL
-876 DKK
+876 D

>member
-62 SNHYHA
+62 SNYYHA

-109 GEQFFTR
+109 GKQFFTR

-323 DSHWKEIKSKQIIKI
+323 DSHWKNSKSKQIIKI

-378 ISVKALQLPLETKNS
+378 ISVKALQLPILTKNAL
-393 VLKNNEKTSFQ
+393 LKNNEKTSFPI
-404 LKNVIIGEN
+404 KNVIIGETV
-413 ADYSNLFWLKEKQTE
+413 DYSNLFWLKEQKTE
-428 GMYRVSDKSI
+428 GMYRVSDKAI

-443 VSSNF
+443 ISSNF

-462 FVKNICYKFNNPDDG
+462 FIKNICYKFNNPDDG

-498 IFNGTQAKEITVS
+498 IFNGTQTKEITVS

-516 ANAKGILSLNIPNDW
+516 ANAKGVLSLNIPTDW

-544 KNEEKKFS
+544 KNEEKKFT

-573 NQIFDDKLI
+573 NQTFDNKLI

-603 KLDIA
+603 KLDIEI
-608 TKGKNIGYIMGAGD
+608 KGKNIGYIMGAGD
-622 EVNKNLENLDFKV
+622 EVNKNLEHLGFKV
-635 STINPNE
+635 STIHPNE
-642 ISIEKLQQ
+642 ISTEKLQQ
-650 FDAVILGIRA
+650 YDAVILGIRA
-660 FNVVDELKYKNKI
+660 FNVVEELKYKNKI
-673 LFQYVENGGNLIIQ
+673 LFQYVENGGNLIVQ
-687 YNTTNNLVTKE
+687 YNTTNNLITKE

-719 FLAPNHKVL
+719 FVTPNHKVL
-728 NEPNKITEK
+728 NQPNKITEK
-737 DFEGWKQEQGLNYP
+737 DFTGWVQEQGLYYP
-751 NEFDASFTPILSS
+751 NKWSSEFIPILAS
-764 NDKGEKPKNGETILI
+764 NDEGESSKTGGLVIAKFGKGNYIYTGLSFFREL
-779 DYAGFLE
+779 
-786 DGTLFDTSNPEVAK
+786 PEGVSGAY
-800 TFGTFDELRAMQ
+800 R
-812 NGYSLLPYQ
+812 LL
-821 IGAKNLIPGFIEAVN
+821 
-836 KLNIGDKAVLFIPS
+836 
-850 KLAYGEQGAG
+850 
-860 NAIPPNANI
+860 ANMI
-869 IFEIEIK
+869 AL
-876 DKK
+876 D

>member
-1 MNRSITSIFIFLI
+1 MNRNITLIFIFFV
-14 SIISFAQAPQKLNAV
+14 SIITFAQAPQKLNSV

-127 ETFSIWNKNE
+127 ETFAIWNKNE

-154 INRFSHNT
+154 VNRFSHNT

-279 WNRVKGGNEIGTILY
+279 WNRVKGGNEIGKILY

-311 LIKAYDLIQNLE
+311 LIKAYDLIQKLE

-347 EAVADTETTTK
+347 EAVADNETITK
-358 DSNFNINIEVINRS
+358 ESNFNINIEVINRS

-378 ISVKALQLPLETKNS
+378 ISVKALQLPLETKNA

-404 LKNVIIGEN
+404 IKNVVIGESVG
-413 ADYSNLFWLKEKQTE
+413 YSNLFWLKEKQTE
-428 GMYRVSDKSI
+428 GMYRISDKSI

-498 IFNGTQAKEITVS
+498 IFNGTQSKEITVS

-544 KNEEKKFS
+544 KNEEKKFT

-573 NQIFDDKLI
+573 NQTFDDKLI
-582 TIQYPHIPKQT
+582 TIQYPYIPKQT

-603 KLDIA
+603 KLDIE

-622 EVNKNLENLDFKV
+622 EVNKNLENLGFKV
-635 STINPNE
+635 FTINPNE
-642 ISIEKLQQ
+642 ISAEKLQQ

-687 YNTTNNLVTKE
+687 YNTTNNLITKE
-698 IAPYNLE
+698 IAPYNLK

-719 FLAPNHKVL
+719 FLAPSHEVL
-728 NEPNKITEK
+728 NQPNKITEK
-737 DFEGWKQEQGLNYP
+737 DFTGWVQEQGLYYP
-751 NEFDASFTPILSS
+751 NKWSSEFIPILAS
-764 NDKGEKPKNGETILI
+764 NDEGESSKTGGLVIAKFGKGNYIYTGLSFFREL
-779 DYAGFLE
+779 
-786 DGTLFDTSNPEVAK
+786 PEGVSGAY
-800 TFGTFDELRAMQ
+800 R
-812 NGYSLLPYQ
+812 LLANM
-821 IGAKNLIPGFIEAVN
+821 IAL
-836 KLNIGDKAVLFIPS
+836 DK
-850 KLAYGEQGAG
+850 
-860 NAIPPNANI
+860 
-869 IFEIEIK
+869 
-876 DKK
+876 

>member
-1 MNRSITSIFIFLI
+1 MNRRFTSIFIFLI
-14 SIISFAQAPQKLNAV
+14 SIVAFAQAPQKLNSV

-127 ETFSIWNKNE
+127 ETFAIWNKNE

-142 IQVIETFRPDII
+142 IQVMETFRPDII
-154 INRFSHNT
+154 VNRFSHNT

-183 VKHQPKRIFFNTSWW
+183 IKYKPKRIFFNTSWW
-198 FYGSQEAFDAADKSK
+198 FYGSQEAFDAADKSNF
-213 LLAINSNV
+213 LAINSNV
-221 YYPLKGKSNNEIAA
+221 FYPLKGKSNNEIAA

-279 WNRVKGGNEIGTILY
+279 WNRVKGGNEIGKILY

-311 LIKAYDLIQNLE
+311 LIKAYDLIQKLE
-323 DSHWKEIKSKQIIKI
+323 DAHWKEIKSKQIIKI

-393 VLKNNEKTSFQ
+393 VLKNNEKINFQ
-404 LKNVIIGEN
+404 LKNVVIGEN
-413 ADYSNLFWLKEKQTE
+413 IDYSNLFWLKEKQTE

-498 IFNGTQAKEITVS
+498 IFNGTQSKEITVS
-511 VKAHK
+511 IKAHK
-516 ANAKGILSLNIPNDW
+516 ANAKGVLSLNIPNDW

-544 KNEEKKFS
+544 KNEEKKFI

-564 KLSAKAQIG
+564 KLSATATIG
-573 NQIFDDKLI
+573 NQTFDDKLI

-622 EVNKNLENLDFKV
+622 EVNKNLENLGFKV

-650 FDAVILGIRA
+650 YDAVILGIRA
-660 FNVVDELKYKNKI
+660 FNVIDELKYKNKI
-673 LFQYVENGGNLIIQ
+673 LFQYVENGGNLIVQ

-698 IAPYNLE
+698 IAPFNLE

-719 FLAPNHKVL
+719 FLKPNHKVL
-728 NEPNKITEK
+728 NQPNKISEK
-737 DFEGWKQEQGLNYP
+737 DFTGWVQEQGLYYP
-751 NEFDASFTPILSS
+751 NKWSNEFIPILAS
-764 NDKGEKPKNGETILI
+764 NDEGEPSKTGGLVIAKFGKGNYIYTGLSFFRELPEGVSGA
-779 DYAGFLE
+779 YR
-786 DGTLFDTSNPEVAK
+786 LFA
-800 TFGTFDELRAMQ
+800 
-812 NGYSLLPYQ
+812 
-821 IGAKNLIPGFIEAVN
+821 NLIA
-836 KLNIGDKAVLFIPS
+836 LDK
-850 KLAYGEQGAG
+850 
-860 NAIPPNANI
+860 
-869 IFEIEIK
+869 
-876 DKK
+876 

>member
-1 MNRSITSIFIFLI
+1 MKRSITSIFIFVF
-14 SIISFAQAPQKLNAV
+14 SITMCAQAPQKLSSV
-29 EIYEQVQKL
+29 EIYDQVQKL

-62 SNHYHA
+62 SNYYHA

-154 INRFSHNT
+154 VNRFSHNT

-183 VKHQPKRIFFNTSWW
+183 VKYKPKRIFFNTSWW
-198 FYGSQEAFDAADKSK
+198 FYGSQEAFDAADKSN

-221 YYPLKGKSNNEIAA
+221 FYPLKGKSNNEIAA

-244 GFGTLGSRGDETEYL
+244 GFGTLGSRGDEIEYL

-279 WNRVKGGNEIGTILY
+279 WNRVKGGNEIGKILY

-378 ISVKALQLPLETKNS
+378 ISVKALQLPLETKNA

-404 LKNVIIGEN
+404 FKNVIIGEN
-413 ADYSNLFWLKEKQTE
+413 VDYSNLFWLKEKQTE

-448 PVVFTIEIEGKTIE
+448 PVVFTIEIEGKPIE

-484 VLPDVTTKIEPEVI
+484 VLPSVTSSIEPKVV
-498 IFNGTQAKEITVS
+498 IFNATQPKEITVV
-511 VKAHK
+511 VKTHK
-516 ANAKGILSLNIPNDW
+516 ANISGKLSLDIPADW
-531 KVNPKEIPFEITT
+531 KVSPNEISFEIAA
-544 KNEEKKFS
+544 KNEDKKFT
-552 FTLYPTKPEIAT
+552 FTLYPTKKEITT
-564 KLSAKAQIG
+564 KIKAKVEIN
-573 NQIFDDKLI
+573 NQTIDKELI

-593 ILVPSESKLV
+593 ILVPSESKIV
-603 KLDIA
+603 KLNIE
-608 TKGKNIGYIMGAGD
+608 TKGKNIGYIIGAGD
-622 EVNKNLENLDFKV
+622 EVNKNIENLGFTV
-635 STINPNE
+635 TNINVNE
-642 ISIEKLQQ
+642 ITDDNLKR
-650 FDAVILGIRA
+650 FDAIILGIRA
-660 FNVVDELKYKNKI
+660 FNVIDELKYKNKT
-673 LFQYVENGGNLIIQ
+673 LFNYVANGGNLIVQ

-719 FLAPNHKVL
+719 FLQPDHKVL
-728 NEPNKITEK
+728 NQPNKITSK
-737 DFEGWKQEQGLNYP
+737 DFEGWVQEQGLYYP
-751 NEFDASFTPILSS
+751 NKWSSEFIPILAS
-764 NDKGEKPKNGETILI
+764 NDEGESSKTGGLVIAKYGKGNYIYTGLSFFREL
-779 DYAGFLE
+779 
-786 DGTLFDTSNPEVAK
+786 PEGVSGAY
-800 TFGTFDELRAMQ
+800 R
-812 NGYSLLPYQ
+812 LL
-821 IGAKNLIPGFIEAVN
+821 ANLIA
-836 KLNIGDKAVLFIPS
+836 LDK
-850 KLAYGEQGAG
+850 
-860 NAIPPNANI
+860 
-869 IFEIEIK
+869 
-876 DKK
+876 

>member
-1 MNRSITSIFIFLI
+1 MNRSFTSIFIFFI
-14 SIISFAQAPQKLNAV
+14 SIAVLAQAPQKLNSV

-154 INRFSHNT
+154 VNRFAHNT

-183 VKHQPKRIFFNTSWW
+183 VKYQPKRIFFNTSWW

-213 LLAINSNV
+213 LLSINSNV
-221 YYPLKGKSNNEIAA
+221 FYPLKGKSNNEIAA

-244 GFGTLGSRGDETEYL
+244 GFGTLGTRGDEIEYL

-279 WNRVKGGNEIGTILY
+279 WNRVKGGNEIGKILY
-294 EIEKNFN
+294 DIEKNFN

-311 LIKAYDLIQNLE
+311 LINAYDLIQKLE

-347 EAVADTETTTK
+347 EAIADTETITK
-358 DSNFNINIEVINRS
+358 ESKFNLQLEVINRS
-372 QSNAKL
+372 QSNVKL
-378 ISVKALQLPLETKNS
+378 ISINALNIKNENQNKP
-393 VLKNNEKTSFQ
+393 LKNNEKFSFQ
-404 LKNVIIGEN
+404 FKDVSVGNTV
-413 ADYSNLFWLKEKQTE
+413 DYSNLFWLKEQQTE
-428 GMYRVSDKSI
+428 GMYKVSDKSI

-443 VSSNF
+443 ISTPF
-448 PVVFTIEIEGKTIE
+448 PVIFTMEIEGKTIE
-462 FVKNICYKFNNPDDG
+462 FVKNITYKFNNPDDG

-484 VLPDVTTKIEPEVI
+484 ILPEFTSIIEPKVI
-498 IFNGTQAKEITVS
+498 IFNSTQPKEISVK

-516 ANAKGILSLNIPNDW
+516 TNASGKLSLAIPQDW
-531 KVNPKEIPFEITT
+531 KIEPKEIPFTIEA
-544 KNEEKKFS
+544 KNEERKFT
-552 FTLYPTKPEIAT
+552 FKVYPTKPEIT
-564 KLSAKAQIG
+564 SKLVAQITTSNG
-573 NQIFDDKLI
+573 TLNKELV

-593 ILVPSESKLV
+593 ILVASESKLV

-622 EVNKNLENLDFKV
+622 EVNKNLENLGFQV
-635 STINPNE
+635 TNLNPNDITTE
-642 ISIEKLQQ
+642 NLKS

-660 FNVVDELKYKNKI
+660 FNVVDELKFKNKI
-673 LFQYVENGGNLIIQ
+673 LFDYVANGGNVIVQ
-687 YNTTNNLVTKE
+687 YNTTNNLITKE
-698 IAPYNLE
+698 IAPYNLK

-728 NEPNKITEK
+728 NQPNKISEK
-737 DFEGWKQEQGLNYP
+737 DFTGWVQEQGLYYP
-751 NEFDASFTPILSS
+751 NEWSSEFIPILAS
-764 NDKGEKPKNGETILI
+764 NDEGETPKKGGLLI
-779 DYAGFLE
+779 AKHGKGNYIYTGLSFFREL
-786 DGTLFDTSNPEVAK
+786 PEGVSGAY
-800 TFGTFDELRAMQ
+800 R
-812 NGYSLLPYQ
+812 LL
-821 IGAKNLIPGFIEAVN
+821 ANLIA
-836 KLNIGDKAVLFIPS
+836 LDK
-850 KLAYGEQGAG
+850 
-860 NAIPPNANI
+860 
-869 IFEIEIK
+869 
-876 DKK
+876 

>member
-1 MNRSITSIFIFLI
+1 MKRSFTSIFIFLI
-14 SIISFAQAPQKLNAV
+14 SIITFAQAPQKLNSV

-127 ETFSIWNKNE
+127 ETFAIWNKNE

-154 INRFSHNT
+154 VNRFSHNT

-244 GFGTLGSRGDETEYL
+244 GFGTLGSRGDEIEYL

-279 WNRVKGGNEIGTILY
+279 WNRVKGGNEIGKILY
-294 EIEKNFN
+294 DIEKNFN

-311 LIKAYDLIQNLE
+311 LIKAYDLIQKLE
-323 DSHWKEIKSKQIIKI
+323 DSHWKDIKSKQIIKI

-378 ISVKALQLPLETKNS
+378 ISVKALQLPLETKNA

-404 LKNVIIGEN
+404 FKNVIIGESV
-413 ADYSNLFWLKEKQTE
+413 DYSNLFWLKEQQTE

-443 VSSNF
+443 ISSNF

-516 ANAKGILSLNIPNDW
+516 ANAKGILSLNIPADW

-544 KNEEKKFS
+544 KNEEKKFT

-573 NQIFDDKLI
+573 NQTFDDKLI

-603 KLDIA
+603 KLDIE
-608 TKGKNIGYIMGAGD
+608 TKGENIGYIMGAGD
-622 EVNKNLENLDFKV
+622 EVNKNLENLGFKV

-673 LFQYVENGGNLIIQ
+673 LFQYVEKGGNLIIQ

-698 IAPYNLE
+698 ISPYNLE

-728 NEPNKITEK
+728 NQPNKISEK
-737 DFEGWKQEQGLNYP
+737 DFTGWVQEQGLYYP
-751 NEFDASFTPILSS
+751 NKWSSEFIPILAS
-764 NDKGEKPKNGETILI
+764 NDEGESSKTGGLVIAKFGKGNYI
-779 DYAGFLE
+779 Y
-786 DGTLFDTSNPEVAK
+786 TSLSFFRELPEGVSGAY
-800 TFGTFDELRAMQ
+800 R
-812 NGYSLLPYQ
+812 LLANM
-821 IGAKNLIPGFIEAVN
+821 IAL
-836 KLNIGDKAVLFIPS
+836 DK
-850 KLAYGEQGAG
+850 
-860 NAIPPNANI
+860 
-869 IFEIEIK
+869 
-876 DKK
+876 